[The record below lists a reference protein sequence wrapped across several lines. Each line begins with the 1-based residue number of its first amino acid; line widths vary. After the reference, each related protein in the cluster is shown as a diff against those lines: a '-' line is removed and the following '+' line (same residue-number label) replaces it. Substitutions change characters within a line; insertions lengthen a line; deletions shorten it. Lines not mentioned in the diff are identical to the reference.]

1 MSLAGLE
8 VDDLRCLQRS
18 ELNLHPRVNLIVG
31 ANGSGK
37 TSLLEAIYLLGRG
50 RSFRTRHTERLI
62 RLGAERLNVLGRLEG
77 GSSDDFGGIGGARV
91 VGVGCERSS
100 GAVQAR
106 IDRRDAESLAELST
120 TLPVQVL
127 DPGIHRLVEE
137 GPSYR
142 RKWLDWGVFHVEHG
156 FVGRW
161 ANYSRVLKQ
170 RNAAL
175 QQAQPLAP
183 WDAELAKQGE
193 ALSEARSRALDTVRP
208 FWTQTVAALLEKEVS
223 LGYFRGWSQE
233 QSLAESLAAHV
244 DRDRERGLTQYGPHR
259 FDVTLKVEGRPAR
272 DVLSRGQQKLLGA
285 AMSLAMAKLVSSG
298 ERQPAMLLLD
308 DPAAELDAEHTAALV
323 REIHS
328 LKGQMVITALRLDQ
342 HEFGSPDRMFHVEQ
356 GRVKEL

>member
-1 MSLAGLE
+1 MGLGGLE
-8 VDDLRCLQRS
+8 VDDLRCLQRA
-18 ELNLHPRVNLIVG
+18 ELDLHPRVNLIVG
-31 ANGSGK
+31 VNGSGK

-50 RSFRTRHTERLI
+50 RSFRTRHTEKLI
-62 RLGAERLNVLGRLEG
+62 RLGAERLTVLGRLENAVAG
-77 GSSDDFGGIGGARV
+77 V

-106 IDRRDAESLAELST
+106 IDRRDADSLAELST

-161 ANYSRVLKQ
+161 ASYSRVLKQ

-175 QQAQPLAP
+175 QQAQPVAP
-183 WDAELAKQGE
+183 WDTELARQGE
-193 ALSEARSRALDTVRP
+193 VLSEARHRALEAVRP
-208 FWTQTVAALLEKEVS
+208 FWEQTVAALLDGEVS
-223 LGYFRGWSQE
+223 LGYFRGWSQDH
-233 QSLAESLAAHV
+233 SLADSLAAHLV
-244 DRDRERGLTQYGPHR
+244 RDQERGQTQYGPHR
-259 FDVTLKVEGRPAR
+259 FDVTLKVDGKPAR

-298 ERQPAMLLLD
+298 ERQPTMLLLD

-328 LKGQMVITALRLDQ
+328 LKGQMVITTLRLENQ
-342 HEFGSPDRMFHVEQ
+342 EFGSPDRVFHVEQ

>member
-1 MSLAGLE
+1 MSLVSLE
-8 VDDLRCLQRS
+8 VDDLRCLQRA

-62 RLGAERLNVLGRLEG
+62 RLGTERLNVLGRLENAAA
-77 GSSDDFGGIGGARV
+77 GI

-106 IDRRDAESLAELST
+106 INRREADSLAELST

-137 GPSYR
+137 GPGYR

-156 FVGRW
+156 FVRQW
-161 ANYSRVLKQ
+161 ASYTRILKQ

-175 QQAQPLAP
+175 QQTQPVAP
-183 WDAELAKQGE
+183 WDAELARQGE
-193 ALSEARSRALDTVRP
+193 LLSEVRGLALEAVRP
-208 FWTQTVAALLEKEVS
+208 FWTQTVAALLEREIS
-223 LGYFRGWSQE
+223 LGYFRGWSQDH
-233 QSLAESLAAHV
+233 SLAESLAAHLE
-244 DRDRERGLTQYGPHR
+244 RDRERGTTQYGPHR
-259 FDVTLKVEGRPAR
+259 FDVTLKIDGKPAR

-298 ERQPAMLLLD
+298 ERQPTMLLLD
-308 DPAAELDAEHTAALV
+308 DPAAELDTEHTAALV
-323 REIHS
+323 REIRS
-328 LKGQMVITALRLDQ
+328 LKGQMVITALRLDDR
-342 HEFGSPDRMFHVEQ
+342 EFGNPDRMFHVEQ

>member
-1 MSLAGLE
+1 MSLAGLG
-8 VDDLRCLQRS
+8 VDDLRCLQRA

-62 RLGAERLNVLGRLEG
+62 RLGSERLNVLGRLENG
-77 GSSDDFGGIGGARV
+77 VAGV

-106 IDRRDAESLAELST
+106 IDRRDVESLAELST

-137 GPSYR
+137 GPTYR

-161 ANYSRVLKQ
+161 ASYSRVLKQ

-175 QQAQPLAP
+175 QQTQPVAP
-183 WDAELAKQGE
+183 WDAELALQGE
-193 ALSEARSRALDTVRP
+193 ALSEARLRALEAVRP
-208 FWTQTVAALLEKEVS
+208 FWTQTAAALLEKEVS

-233 QSLAESLAAHV
+233 QSLLESLTAHL

-285 AMSLAMAKLVSSG
+285 ALSLAMAKLVSSG

-308 DPAAELDAEHTAALV
+308 DPAAELDAEHTTALV

-328 LKGQMVITALRLDQ
+328 LKGQMVITALRLDDQ
-342 HEFGSPDRMFHVEQ
+342 EFGSPDRMFHVEH